1 MPILGQ
7 APNSSSFIK
16 AFGLGKGGVVCIVGA
31 GGKTSLLFQ
40 LASEAKSLGLKTLVS
55 TTTKIMIP
63 DSAQCDDLDLTGVG
77 FIGNAP
83 TNPGVYVAGRPVTQ
97 FKMRGLADDV
107 LYENAHNFDLVLL
120 EADGAARKPLKGWLE
135 TEPVI
140 PSWTTHTIGL
150 VDIQTIGKTVSEDL
164 VHRLDCFSLLTGAK
178 AGDLVRLDHL
188 KKVITH
194 KKGLFLH
201 SLGKQ
206 IVYINKVESVE
217 DTQRADLLQ
226 NLLHGKDV
234 CLGSVRMK
242 RIYSNNY
249 YFK

>member
-1 MPILGQ
+1 MAESMCSPH
-7 APNSSSFIK
+7 SSFIK

-77 FIGNAP
+77 FIGNASI
-83 TNPGVYVAGRPVTQ
+83 NPGVYVAGRPVTQ

-140 PSWTTHTIGL
+140 PTGTTHTIGL

-164 VHRLDCFSLLTGAK
+164 IHRLDCFSALTGAYV
-178 AGDLVRLDHL
+178 GDLVQPHHL
-188 KKVITH
+188 EKVIRH
-194 KKGLFLH
+194 EKGLFLH
-201 SLGKQ
+201 SVGKKK
-206 IVYINKVESVE
+206 VYINKVESAE
-217 DTQRADLLQ
+217 DRANAELLQ
-226 NLLHGKDV
+226 SLIPEIDV
-234 CLGSVRMK
+234 FMGSLRMK
-242 RIYSNNY
+242 RIHP
-249 YFK
+249 